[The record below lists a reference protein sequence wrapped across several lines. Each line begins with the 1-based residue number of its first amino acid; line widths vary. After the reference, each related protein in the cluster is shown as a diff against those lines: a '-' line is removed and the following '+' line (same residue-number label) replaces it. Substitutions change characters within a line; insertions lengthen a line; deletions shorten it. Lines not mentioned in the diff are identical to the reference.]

1 MSRGDDLYERVKDLE
16 QEWLSGH
23 VRQTVRSAISPVL
36 LLDLDPADTR
46 EQPNERR
53 VAGEKFLQALRSA
66 WDDHQ
71 VCMGMITDVLMYMV
85 GC

>member
-1 MSRGDDLYERVKDLE
+1 M
-16 QEWLSGH
+16 
-23 VRQTVRSAISPVL
+23 L